1 MANIRVDINYTIQD
15 GSEIVFRSPVDCTA
29 ITGLIVYYQG
39 EDGNTTSKE
48 FALADAHGE
57 NVGDIPHLFAEN
69 VVVKVI
75 LDVTSGM
82 AFVQNADTNAYL
94 EGRFTELEEQI
105 KNQEPGKDGKSA
117 YQYAQDGGYT
127 GTEEEFAEKL
137 AKEPLAGTT
146 ADITPH
152 MVYEAMT
159 DARSI
164 YLADMKSG
172 AMFTSFD
179 FLELGSSSIVYSSG
193 VADYNGQPVALCLVG
208 QITTD
213 QWYTTTQFLALQES
227 IPTKTSQLEND
238 SGFITE
244 APVTSVNGRTG
255 DVQID
260 LPAEPLIG
268 TTAEITPAQVSEA
281 IAAGKNLIISHDTS
295 YLGTFC
301 FTSFTVGSGIDIVY
315 STDIVDFNG
324 RPATIGLYG
333 QLSSNQWFDSLLTI
347 DIPTKTSQLEN
358 DSGFL
363 TSAPV
368 AKVNGKT
375 GVVFIPHVS
384 SIGVSEMDGQSGIA
398 IEFEESEGSTN
409 VHFVPYP
416 PSKLP
421 NPNALTINGTSYDG
435 SKAVSMTIE
444 GGSGDGIPEY
454 IKTEVDRVAKVVQSR
469 QNANTITFLACS
481 DIHYYS
487 PDNATANTNAD
498 KMHEAVVSM
507 GQAMGLIRERC
518 HIDFAVMF
526 GDMAWDNGETK
537 DELLAEMRFVNSCL
551 HKGFAGIPQ
560 FRMEGNHDDA
570 YESGV
575 NLSANEVFANIGA
588 WNNGTVYGSRTSGYC
603 YRDFDSVKL
612 RVIALNSS
620 EYSGSAAQY
629 NPEQVTWLANA
640 LNLSEKGA
648 GWRSIIVGHHPLD
661 WGRNGGTD
669 PTATINAASGL
680 IASFHGHIHNFLTGT
695 VTNTDLPRIGIPNA
709 GYSRENQ
716 YGESYGI
723 NWKESTTYSK
733 TPGTAQNTSFCV
745 ITIDTDAKKIYADH
759 YGAGYDRVIPYD
771 DVVLTTYTVTNNLTN
786 VTSSSSATSVEEGSA
801 YSATLTANS
810 GYEISSVVVKMGGT
824 DITSSAYGGGKV
836 TIASVTG
843 NIVIT
848 AAATK
853 VNTGPSYTN
862 LVPTATT
869 QYNSTDIYNGTGYKN
884 GAYVSSNHAYG
895 TDANTVAVG
904 SLRLGATDVIYIK
917 GAELAEQSHVRL
929 YMVSLAGNATNYCE
943 KPVVSSGVW
952 NNTAGST
959 IFNIEVLGDCYYKLT
974 PYESRGED
982 CYYRVSLLG
991 TGENLIITHNEPIE

>member
-1 MANIRVDINYTIQD
+1 MSYIPTNWIDGETPVNAENLNKLEQAVQAND
-15 GSEIVFRSPVDCTA
+15 TA
-29 ITGLIVYYQG
+29 ITEITAAMESG
-39 EDGNTTSKE
+39 ELKGEKGDPGRDG
-48 FALADAHGE
+48 
-57 NVGDIPHLFAEN
+57 
-69 VVVKVI
+69 
-75 LDVTSGM
+75 
-82 AFVQNADTNAYL
+82 TN
-94 EGRFTELEEQI
+94 
-105 KNQEPGKDGKSA
+105 GKSA
-117 YQYAQDGGYT
+117 YEYAQDGGYT

-146 ADITPH
+146 ADITPY

-159 DARSI
+159 DARSV

-193 VADYNGQPVALCLVG
+193 VFDYNGQPVALCLVG

-255 DVQID
+255 
-260 LPAEPLIG
+260 
-268 TTAEITPAQVSEA
+268 
-281 IAAGKNLIISHDTS
+281 
-295 YLGTFC
+295 
-301 FTSFTVGSGIDIVY
+301 
-315 STDIVDFNG
+315 
-324 RPATIGLYG
+324 
-333 QLSSNQWFDSLLTI
+333 
-347 DIPTKTSQLEN
+347 
-358 DSGFL
+358 
-363 TSAPV
+363 
-368 AKVNGKT
+368 
-375 GVVFIPHVS
+375 VVFIPHVS

-398 IEFEESEGSTN
+398 IEFEENQGSTN
-409 VHFVPYP
+409 VHFIPNP

-444 GGSGDGIPEY
+444 GGSGDSVPEY
-454 IKTEVDRVAKVVQSR
+454 IKTEADRVAKVVQSR

-588 WNNGTVYGSRTSGYC
+588 WNNGAVYGSRTSGYC

-824 DITSSAYGGGKV
+824 DITSSAYSGGKV
-836 TIASVTG
+836 TIAGVTG

-943 KPVVSSGVW
+943 KPSVSSGVW